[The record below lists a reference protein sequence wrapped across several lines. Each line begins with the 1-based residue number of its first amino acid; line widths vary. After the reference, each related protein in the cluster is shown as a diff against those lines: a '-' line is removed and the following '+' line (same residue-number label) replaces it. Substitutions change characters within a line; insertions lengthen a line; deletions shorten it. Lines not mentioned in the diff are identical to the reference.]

1 MLMIVPR
8 TISSRSTQAD
18 VVTSP
23 AMIAIPVLTSVS
35 QATRAFGSS
44 ARIASRTASE
54 IWSAILSGCPSD
66 TDSEVNTKESLMGLV
81 FAEYWQP
88 RIVPQC
94 EGSGPCA
101 GQLMQLVTIAAEMAL
116 LWKPR
121 VAASA
126 KNPENARLAAAIFAI
141 DSHNKRRQAQKTSMS
156 QQANAAGQPARRDLA
171 NAIRALSMDAV
182 QAANSGHPGAPMGM
196 ADIAQVLWNDYLKH
210 NPANPR
216 WPNRDRFVLSNGHG
230 SMLLYSLLHL
240 SGYDLPMAEIENFR
254 QLHSK
259 TPGHPEYGFTPGV
272 ETTTGPLGQGL
283 GNAVGMALAEK
294 VLAAQFN
301 KGGQDIVDHKT

>member
-1 MLMIVPR
+1 MSTTVSL
-8 TISSRSTQAD
+8 TICSKSTQAS
-18 VVTSP
+18 VVISP
-23 AMIAIPVLTSVS
+23 ATITTPVFTSVS
-35 QATRAFGSS
+35 QATRALGSS
-44 ARIASRTASE
+44 ARIASRMPSE

-141 DSHNKRRQAQKTSMS
+141 DSHNRRRQAQKTSMS
-156 QQANAAGQPARRDLA
+156 QEANAAGQPARRDLA
-171 NAIRALSMDAV
+171 NA
-182 QAANSGHPGAPMGM
+182 
-196 ADIAQVLWNDYLKH
+196 
-210 NPANPR
+210 
-216 WPNRDRFVLSNGHG
+216 
-230 SMLLYSLLHL
+230 
-240 SGYDLPMAEIENFR
+240 
-254 QLHSK
+254 
-259 TPGHPEYGFTPGV
+259 
-272 ETTTGPLGQGL
+272 
-283 GNAVGMALAEK
+283 
-294 VLAAQFN
+294 
-301 KGGQDIVDHKT
+301 